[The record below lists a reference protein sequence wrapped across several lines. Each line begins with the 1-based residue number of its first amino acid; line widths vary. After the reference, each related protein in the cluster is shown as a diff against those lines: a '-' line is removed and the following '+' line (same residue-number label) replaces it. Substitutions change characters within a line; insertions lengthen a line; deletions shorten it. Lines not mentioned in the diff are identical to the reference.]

1 MTRFVW
7 AFGLS
12 VMLFQVA
19 GSLQAQDAAAAKIT
33 YDDHIKPI
41 FRDHCLSCHNSN
53 DKKGGLA
60 LDSFAATM
68 EGGSGGEIVAEG
80 DLDSSRLWE
89 LTAHVG
95 QPFMPPNQEKLA
107 DAKLN
112 VLKQWIETGM
122 LENAGSTAKKKK
134 SNAALANF
142 SLGKP
147 DGELPMPASL
157 LLQPVVTSP
166 RAAAIS
172 AMAASPWSPL
182 IAVGGQKQV
191 ILYHSQ
197 TGEMLGV
204 LPFPEGEPQS
214 ISFSRDGRLLL
225 VGGGRHS
232 HSGCAVLFEVK
243 TGNRIAKV
251 GDELDIVLSADLSE
265 DNSKIAVAG
274 PQKMVR
280 VYSTATGDLMWEVKK
295 HTDWIYAV
303 RFSPDGVLLASADRS
318 NGLIVWEADTGRLYM
333 DLIGHKG
340 EIRQVAWR
348 PDGNVLAS
356 ASLDGTVRF
365 WEMVE
370 GKQIKQINAHGGGAT
385 SLAFAQNGNLVTGG
399 RDRVVKVWNPNGDP
413 IKTLPAMSE
422 AVLEVALTADPASAI
437 GGDWN
442 GNVSSWLVDDPTKTF
457 TIAANPPPLA
467 KVIEQLQAA
476 LTAATQEATP
486 VAAALAE
493 LNKNVAAVEAEVVAQ
508 DAAAKAAADEVAKL
522 QAAIKPLK
530 EILATREQKIKDTE
544 AVVVAARQEKDAAAA
559 KLAAAPDEA
568 AKTAAQA
575 EVAAAEQKVAA
586 AEAETA
592 KAKTERDEIAGKIP
606 PLEAEEKNQEA
617 KRVAAATALEQ
628 AKAKLPAL
636 VEQKTKTQ
644 PQHDAAQAKVAGVK
658 AMLDK
663 NVAGLAAFE
672 ATGVRLKAEADAL
685 AQQSAAMEKQV
696 TETKSQRD
704 AAMAKVTELAT
715 ALAAIQQQMEALKKQ
730 LEEKTAAKTETDAGL
745 AQVDE
750 AMKKLQGEFDQLS
763 EKNTA
768 AQEQLKV
775 FADSYGPK

>member
-1 MTRFVW
+1 M
-7 AFGLS
+7 
-12 VMLFQVA
+12 MLFQA
-19 GSLQAQDAAAAKIT
+19 SDSLLAQDAAAAKIT
-33 YDDHIKPI
+33 YDEHIKPI

-147 DGELPMPASL
+147 DGELPMPSSL

-172 AMAASPWSPL
+172 ALATSPWSPL

-214 ISFSRDGRLLL
+214 ISFSRDGRLVL

-280 VYSTATGDLMWEVKK
+280 VYSTATGELMWEVKK

-399 RDRVVKVWNPNGDP
+399 RDRVVKIWNPNGDP

-422 AVLEVALTADPASAI
+422 AVLEVGLTADPASAV

-476 LTAATQEATP
+476 FAAATQEATP
-486 VAAALAE
+486 IAATLAE

-522 QAAIKPLK
+522 QAAVKPLK
-530 EILATREQKIKDTE
+530 EILATREQKIKDVE
-544 AVVVAARQEKDAAAA
+544 AVAVAARQEKDAAAA
-559 KLAAAPDEA
+559 KLAAAADEA

-575 EVAAAEQKVAA
+575 EVTAAEQKVAA
-586 AEAETA
+586 ADAEVA
-592 KAKTERDEIAGKIP
+592 KAKAERDEIAGKIP

-628 AKAKLPAL
+628 AKAKLPPL
-636 VEQKTKTQ
+636 VEQRAKTQ
-644 PQHDAAQAKVAGVK
+644 PLNDAAQAKLAGVK

-672 ATGVRLKAEADAL
+672 ATGVRLKSEAEAL

-704 AAMAKVTELAT
+704 AAMAKVNELAS

-730 LEEKTAAKTETDAGL
+730 LEEKTVAKTQTDAGF

-750 AMKKLQGEFDQLS
+750 AMKKLQGEFDQLM

-775 FADSYGPK
+775 FSDSYGPK